1 MSNVRHNVRFNN
13 RVKHYEMV
21 INNPSN
27 NKPKN
32 YQFTGAAITVLLLRH
47 LVTIDTYIQ
56 ALIHSILKLNIF

>member
-47 LVTIDTYIQ
+47 LSL
-56 ALIHSILKLNIF
+56 LIPIFTP